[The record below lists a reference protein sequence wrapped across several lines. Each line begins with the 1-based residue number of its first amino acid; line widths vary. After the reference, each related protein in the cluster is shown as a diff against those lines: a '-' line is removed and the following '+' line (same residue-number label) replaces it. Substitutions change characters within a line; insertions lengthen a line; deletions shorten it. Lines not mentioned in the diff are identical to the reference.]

1 LIYCRIT
8 APVSG
13 RVGLRQVD
21 PGNIIHATDAGALVV
36 ITQLQ
41 PISVV
46 FPIAE
51 DYLPQVLGR
60 LKSGARLQVEAYDR
74 EQKQKLAT
82 GTLLTVD
89 NQIDPTTGTVKLKAV
104 FPNQNHELF
113 PNQFVNAS
121 LLVEV
126 KRDAVVVPTAAIQRG
141 PQGTFVYLVK
151 PEQTVS
157 VQPVVLGVAQ
167 GEDTAIATGLASG
180 DPVVVAG
187 AEGLRDGSSVVV
199 KEQGQ
204 KQKNG
209 GKPPGPGK

>member
-1 LIYCRIT
+1 
-8 APVSG
+8 
-13 RVGLRQVD
+13 VD
-21 PGNIIHATDAGALVV
+21 PGNIVHASDANGLVV

-41 PISVV
+41 PINVV
-46 FPIAE
+46 FPIPE
-51 DYLPQVLGR
+51 DSLPQVLER
-60 LKSGARLQVEAYDR
+60 LKSGTHLPVEAYDR

-113 PNQFVNAS
+113 PNQFVNAR

-126 KRDAVVVPTAAIQRG
+126 KRAAVVVPSAAIQRG
-141 PQGTFVYLVK
+141 QQGTFVYLVK
-151 PEQTVS
+151 PERTVS
-157 VQPVVLGVAQ
+157 VQPVTLGVTQ
-167 GEDTAIATGLASG
+167 GDDTAVTTGLASG

-187 AEGLRDGSSVVV
+187 SEGLRDGSSVVV

-209 GKPPGPGK
+209 ENAPRPGK